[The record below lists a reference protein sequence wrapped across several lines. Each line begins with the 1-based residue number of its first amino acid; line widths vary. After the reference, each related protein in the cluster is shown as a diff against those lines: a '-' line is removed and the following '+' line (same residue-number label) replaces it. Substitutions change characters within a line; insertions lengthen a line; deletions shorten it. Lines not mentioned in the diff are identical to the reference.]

1 MTNLGISQIQPAK
14 DERKIANNI
23 SEGNKKRIKCGIQ
36 PYTSYQAKFSRYKVT
51 KPQMQ
56 RMQHRQSLFRHM
68 THILN
73 MNARIIINSTFEFPV
88 TLKASDRW
96 TR

>member
-36 PYTSYQAKFSRYKVT
+36 PYTSYQAKFSRYKVR
-51 KPQMQ
+51 KPEMQ

-73 MNARIIINSTFEFPV
+73 MMLES
-88 TLKASDRW
+88 S
-96 TR
+96 